1 MTATEKYRLWMEKVT
16 DEEVRR
22 GLIEM
27 KDDPKRIENSFYKD
41 LGFGTGGLR
50 GELGAGSNCLNV
62 YTIRRV
68 TQGIANSMKRYGM
81 TTACVSC
88 DSRNCSELFKN
99 TVAEV
104 FAANGITA
112 YITKELMP
120 TPFLSYITRYYK
132 ADMGVMITA
141 SHNPARYNGYKV
153 YGSDGCQLTDKAA
166 GELIDYIEA
175 VDPFEVETGSLSR
188 YLSEG
193 RVKYVGDE
201 VTEKYLSTVM
211 KQHINY
217 AEGLSVAYSA
227 LNGTGYKLVPEMLAR
242 MKVENLTLVEE
253 QCRPDGDFP
262 TCPYPNPEKAEAL
275 ALGIKTARAAG
286 ADILIATD
294 PDADRVGTA
303 VLHNGEYVLLSGN
316 EAGVLL
322 TDYLLSM
329 KKAAGT
335 LPSRPVIVKTIVTTD
350 LVRKVAEKYN
360 AEIYD
365 VLTGF
370 KYIGDVIAKLEKK
383 GEEDRYV
390 LGFEESYGY
399 LSGTY
404 VRDKDAVNA
413 SMLIAEMTAYYK
425 KKNMTLVDRLNEIY
439 DRFGYYEHKLISF
452 DFPGADGQA
461 KLARLLKKIRGN
473 LPVSIAGVKIV
484 RTVDYLTQ
492 TEADLPKSNVLSFTA
507 EDGTKLI
514 IRPSGT
520 EPIIKMYLT
529 ATKTKDENEK
539 KFKMMRE
546 MLEEMFE
553 RV

>member
-104 FAANGITA
+104 FAANGITV

-175 VDPFEVETGSLSR
+175 VDPFEVETGSLNR

-425 KKNMTLVDRLNEIY
+425 KRNMTLVDRLNQIY
-439 DRFGYYEHKLISF
+439 AEYGYYEHRLMSF

-461 KLARLLKKIRGN
+461 KLARLLKKIREN

>member
-188 YLSEG
+188 YLGEG

-425 KKNMTLVDRLNEIY
+425 KRNMTLVDRLNQIY
-439 DRFGYYEHKLISF
+439 AEYGYYEHRLMSF

-461 KLARLLKKIRGN
+461 KLARLLKKIRGH

>member
-425 KKNMTLVDRLNEIY
+425 KRNMTLVDRLNQIY
-439 DRFGYYEHKLISF
+439 AEYGYYEHRLMSF

-461 KLARLLKKIRGN
+461 KLARLLKKIRGH

-529 ATKTKDENEK
+529 ATKTKEENEK
-539 KFKMMRE
+539 IFKMMRE

>member
-404 VRDKDAVNA
+404 VRDKDALNA

-425 KKNMTLVDRLNEIY
+425 KRNMTLVDRLNQIY
-439 DRFGYYEHKLISF
+439 AEYGYYEHRLMSF

>member
-175 VDPFEVETGSLSR
+175 VDPFEVETGSLNR
-188 YLSEG
+188 YLGEG

-425 KKNMTLVDRLNEIY
+425 KRNMTLVDRLNQIY
-439 DRFGYYEHKLISF
+439 AEYGYYEHRLMSF

-473 LPVSIAGVKIV
+473 LPVSIAGAKIV

-529 ATKTKDENEK
+529 ATKTKEENEK

>member
-188 YLSEG
+188 YLGEG
-193 RVKYVGDE
+193 SVKYVGDE

-425 KKNMTLVDRLNEIY
+425 KRNMTLVDRLNQIY
-439 DRFGYYEHKLISF
+439 AEYGYYEHRLMSF

-539 KFKMMRE
+539 KFRMMRE

>member
-22 GLIEM
+22 GLNEM

-175 VDPFEVETGSLSR
+175 VDPFEVETGSLNR

-193 RVKYVGDE
+193 SVKYVGDE

-425 KKNMTLVDRLNEIY
+425 KRNMTLVDRLNQIY
-439 DRFGYYEHKLISF
+439 AEYGYYEHRLMSF

-529 ATKTKDENEK
+529 ATKTKEENEK
-539 KFKMMRE
+539 IFKMMRE

>member
-383 GEEDRYV
+383 GQEGRYV

-425 KKNMTLVDRLNEIY
+425 KRNMTLVDRLNQIY
-439 DRFGYYEHKLISF
+439 AEYGYYEHRLMSF

-529 ATKTKDENEK
+529 ATKTKEENEK